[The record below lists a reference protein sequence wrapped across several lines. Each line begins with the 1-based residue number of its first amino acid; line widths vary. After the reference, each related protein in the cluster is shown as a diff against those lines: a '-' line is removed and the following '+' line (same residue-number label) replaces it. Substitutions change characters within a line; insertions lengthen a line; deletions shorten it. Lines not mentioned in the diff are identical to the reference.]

1 MEMESKA
8 RGRGRGVVIPLP
20 RASNRYQSLTFWRNP
35 ETRVRVISQR
45 VISDHQ
51 QDIRNT
57 CFDWLPLLHQVTH
70 IQLHLKYESQ

>member
-8 RGRGRGVVIPLP
+8 RGRGVVIPLP
-20 RASNRYQSLTFWRNP
+20 RASR

-57 CFDWLPLLHQVTH
+57 CFDWLPLLHQVTY